1 VREHSRPV
9 SRRTLLAGT
18 ALGGAGAVLLGGTGF
33 PALADVGAL
42 DQFDAMRA
50 TWCDLLTGGEFDGG
64 DPEFAAALERLSDS
78 AEANLGL
85 IDREADRPG
94 VFTDLPFV
102 VEDTYDASNRV
113 QATLLRLEQLATTY
127 RTPGSR
133 YEGDPDVLA
142 DILAGLDTT
151 NRKVYHA
158 GREEFGNWYVWE
170 IGGANALVNAC
181 ALVYEHVPAE
191 ALSRYLAAIDHFIP
205 DPHYQYIDERRHLS
219 IGSNR
224 LYLCQAVTI
233 RGLLGRDSARID
245 LARDGVSD
253 EFAFVSSGDGFYRD
267 GSYLFHSGCAYTG
280 SYGLSFVNQ
289 FSKLLVL
296 YTGTPWEIGG
306 AEQDFAYAT
315 IDRSFAPL
323 IYDGRFMDCARG
335 RSISRAGGDH
345 VTGHQAL
352 EVVLRLAEATDAE
365 TAARWR
371 AMAKGWLER
380 DTYDDPSSDAS
391 VPRLALLKAL
401 REDSSVRPAPEPVRH
416 VLFASMDR
424 AVHRRPGWAF
434 AVSMSSARVSFYE
447 VAGDRENVKGW
458 HTGAGM
464 TYLYDSDNGQ
474 FTDDFWPTVDPYRLP
489 GTTVDTRRLAE
500 LVGVRSRPDTR
511 WVGGSVLGGEFAA
524 IGMDLATM
532 ESPLRARKSWFCLDN
547 SVVALGSGI
556 TGGGGHYAGVV
567 ADAHVNAGTYANT
580 NYGSDNRLLVK
591 KASADGTREAYLAF
605 DLSGVEGRVLSAS
618 LHFYARVEDAG
629 GTETDVDVHGVT
641 GSWSENTLT
650 WNTKPAAGSRLGSA
664 HVDSE
669 RKWRTVEVTPHV
681 VQQLAAGK
689 RRVSVALR
697 QNPPGGSGLSVW
709 IASREYSGY
718 AYDPY
723 LYLTLETPAHTVE
736 TVVENRNL
744 HAGGDNALLVD
755 GVAQPVEQGWAGQ
768 FTSARW
774 AQLEGVGGYLFPGG
788 AALHALRESR
798 TGAWSDIN
806 GGGSPTPITRRYLT
820 LWFDHG
826 ANPNGGSYAYALLP
840 GASAERTAALAAKP
854 GFEIVANSPNV
865 HAVRAPGLGLTAV
878 NFWRAGTIAGI
889 TVDRPCS
896 VVVREDA
903 AGLAVA
909 VADPL
914 QQQASVAV
922 KLARPG
928 YRTWTGDSTITVQAV
943 RPTIQFRANTSG
955 AQGRS
960 HQVTFRR

>member
-1 VREHSRPV
+1 MP
-9 SRRTLLAGT
+9 
-18 ALGGAGAVLLGGTGF
+18 
-33 PALADVGAL
+33 
-42 DQFDAMRA
+42 
-50 TWCDLLTGGEFDGG
+50 DL
-64 DPEFAAALERLSDS
+64 
-78 AEANLGL
+78 
-85 IDREADRPG
+85 
-94 VFTDLPFV
+94 V

-133 YEGDPDVLA
+133 YEGDPAVLA

-151 NRKVYHA
+151 NREVYHA

-191 ALSRYLAAIDHFIP
+191 ALARYLAAIDHFVP

-233 RGLLGRDSARID
+233 RGLLGGDSARID

-296 YTGTPWEIGG
+296 YAGTPWAIGG

-323 IYDGRFMDCARG
+323 IHDGRFMDCARG

-345 VTGHQAL
+345 VAGHQAL
-352 EVVLRLAEATDAE
+352 EVVLRLAAGADAE

-371 AMAKGWLER
+371 AMGKGWLER

-401 REDSSVRPAPEPVRH
+401 REDSSIRPAPEPVNH

-434 AVSMSSARVSFYE
+434 ALSMSSARVSFYE

-464 TYLYDSDNGQ
+464 TYLYDRDNGQ

-489 GTTVDTRRLAE
+489 GITVDTRRLAE

-511 WVGGSVLGGEFAA
+511 WVGGSVLGGAYAA
-524 IGMDLATM
+524 IGMEVGAL
-532 ESPLRARKSWFCLDN
+532 ESPLRAKKSWFCLDE

-556 TGGGGHYAGVV
+556 SGGGGHYAAAV

-605 DLSGVEGRVLSAS
+605 DLTGVEGRVVSAS

-629 GTETDVDVHGVT
+629 GTEADVDVHGVT
-641 GSWSENTLT
+641 GAWSESTVT
-650 WNTKPAAGSRLGSA
+650 WNTKPATGSRLGSV

-669 RKWRTVEVTPHV
+669 RRWRAVDVTPHV
-681 VQQLAAGK
+681 LRELGAGR

-697 QNPPGGSGLSVW
+697 QDPPSGSGLSVW
-709 IASREYSGY
+709 IASREYSAY

-723 LYLTLETPAHTVE
+723 LYLNLETPENTVE

-744 HAGGDNALLVD
+744 HEHGTNALVVD
-755 GVAQPVEQGWAGQ
+755 GEAQPVEQDWSAR
-768 FTSARW
+768 FAAARW
-774 AQLEGVGGYLFPGG
+774 AHLAGVGGYLFLGG
-788 AALHALRESR
+788 APLHALRESR

-826 ANPNGGSYAYALLP
+826 ANPSEGSYAYALLP
-840 GASAERTAALAAKP
+840 GASAERTAALAAQP

-865 HAVRAPGLGLTAV
+865 HAVRVPGLGLTAV
-878 NFWRAGTIAGI
+878 NFWRAGTVAGI
-889 TVDRPCS
+889 TADRPCS
-896 VVVREDA
+896 LVVREDA

-914 QQQASVAV
+914 QQQASVV
-922 KLARPG
+922 VSLARPG
-928 YRTWTGDSTITVQAV
+928 YRTWTGDSTITVHAV
-943 RPTIQFRANTSG
+943 RPVIRLRADTAG

-960 HQVTFRR
+960 HQATFRR